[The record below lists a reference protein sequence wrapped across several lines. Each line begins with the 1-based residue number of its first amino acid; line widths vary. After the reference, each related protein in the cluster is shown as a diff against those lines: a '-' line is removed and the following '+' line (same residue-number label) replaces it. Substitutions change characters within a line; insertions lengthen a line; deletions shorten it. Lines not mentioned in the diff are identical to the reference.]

1 MPYELRQVNRG
12 WKVCKVE
19 EEKCFS
25 KKPLSKETA
34 TKQRI
39 AILLSERQRAAARA
53 RTKVK

>member
-1 MPYELRQVNRG
+1 VNRG